1 MLGVVPCLRH
11 SHSAAVQNDQMII
24 ISGGLSEDETVL
36 SDIFCL
42 HVSVSH
48 IQLMYLF
55 RDQL

>member
-1 MLGVVPCLRH
+1 MPCLRH

-42 HVSVSH
+42 HVSVSR
-48 IQLMYLF
+48 IQFIYLLC
-55 RDQL
+55 DQP